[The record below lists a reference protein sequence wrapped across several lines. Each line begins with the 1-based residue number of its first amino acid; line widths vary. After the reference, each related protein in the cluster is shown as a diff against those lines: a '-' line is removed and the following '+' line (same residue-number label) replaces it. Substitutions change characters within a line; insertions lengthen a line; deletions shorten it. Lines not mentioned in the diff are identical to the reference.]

1 MNTIGHNQGVTPTG
15 PGVGVQEQTAQLQ
28 PKVGKPAVPSETP
41 SVPEK
46 LTDAGV
52 QAPAPRPEPG
62 QVYLDPAKMR
72 EFVAQVSEAI
82 RQASVEPHLV
92 GFRPDPDSRGY
103 LIEIRRPD
111 GTLITSFSPEK
122 VLNLQGNPDDLAG
135 MVIDLKT

>member
-1 MNTIGHNQGVTPTG
+1 MNTIGQNQGVMPTG
-15 PGVGVQEQTAQLQ
+15 PGVGVQEQTAQVKPTVGQ
-28 PKVGKPAVPSETP
+28 PASPSETP

-46 LTDAGV
+46 LTEAGV

-62 QVYLDPAKMR
+62 HVYLDPDKMR

-82 RQASVEPHLV
+82 RKASVEPHLV
-92 GFRPDPDSRGY
+92 GFKPDPDTRGY

-111 GTLITSFSPEK
+111 GTLVTSFPPEK
-122 VLNLQGNPDDLAG
+122 VLNLQGNLDDLSG